1 MPQES
6 LDDMLLR
13 DAQIQSVQPMIW
25 ASLGLAVI
33 GLLGMVFRAPALGIV
48 GWMGCWIAGPLAI
61 SRLAPLVG
69 MAPLIKYPLFLACAL
84 PGFSLAGPAYCF
96 MKARS
101 ERASLQA
108 ALREMEARERR
119 REREARGRP
128 AAAAAAA
135 SASAAPVPASGK
147 TRTTAPISEALPVL
161 RLVSAGLKEAAELK
175 LQLSGLPA
183 GAKIPEDLD
192 MPPVRATGGVFGV
205 GYHLD
210 AGDTYVSFS
219 HREMQEAG
227 LTLDQVHQR
236 ALGNL
241 MKLVKGKPG
250 LRVTA
255 DPAKCAYAGF
265 LLDGDHEACLVLLDA
280 LWDHSLKTHAPNGAV
295 VALPT
300 RDVLAFCDAHST
312 KGIAELREML
322 TRFDPQ
328 AKGAVTQSLLIRRH
342 GRWELLDA

>member
-1 MPQES
+1 MTHAS
-6 LDDMLLR
+6 LDDLLLR
-13 DAQIQSVQPMIW
+13 DTEIQSVQPMIW

-33 GLLGMVFRAPALGIV
+33 GLLGMVFRSPALGIV

-69 MAPLIKYPLFLACAL
+69 MAPLIKYPLFLACAM
-84 PGFSLAGPAYCF
+84 PGLSLAGPVYCF
-96 MKARS
+96 LKARS
-101 ERASLQA
+101 EREALQTS
-108 ALREMEARERR
+108 LREVEARERR

-128 AAAAAAA
+128 AVAAPAAAP
-135 SASAAPVPASGK
+135 SPASS
-147 TRTTAPISEALPVL
+147 RTIAPISEALPVL

-175 LQLSGLPA
+175 LQLAGLPA
-183 GAKIPEDLD
+183 GSKVPDDLD

-227 LTLDQVHQR
+227 LTLEQVHQR

-241 MKLVKGKPG
+241 MKIVKGTPG

-280 LWDHSLKTHAPNGAV
+280 LWDHSLKSHAPNGAV

-300 RDVLAFCDAHST
+300 RDVLAFCDAQST

-322 TRFDPQ
+322 TRFDPD

-342 GRWELLDA
+342 GRWELLDD